1 MKAGSNLLNAVSAAA
16 LSVGIMASGAG
27 VATLA
32 SMSVAQAAVV
42 SRIAVHGNKRVD
54 ASTVRGNITIKPGKS
69 FSSTDINDFVKKL
82 FETGLFSDVKISVS
96 GGTLVVDVQE
106 NQIVNAVVFNGNKKI
121 KDKQLEAVVQ
131 TKPLAPFNK
140 SRLDADIQTIKDAY
154 NSIGRRDAK
163 VTTQVV
169 DLPGGR
175 VNVAFNIDEGDRTK
189 IKAINFVGNHAFS
202 DGRLADVIKTKRTN
216 FLSWLT
222 RKDVYDQ
229 DKMNSDEQLLR
240 QFYYNHGYADF
251 RIVSA
256 AADLDQKDNEY
267 TITFTVDEGERY
279 KFGNVS
285 VESSVE
291 GIDPK
296 QLNGLVETRKGSTY
310 NAKDVE
316 KSITDISD
324 RVASEGY
331 PFAKVTPRGDRDFAN
346 RTIGV
351 TYLVDQGPKA
361 YVQRIEIRGNTRTRD
376 YVIRREFDISE
387 GDPFNQTLIRKAK
400 ARLEKLGYFSSVNI
414 STEPG
419 SEPDRVIIVVDV
431 KDQPTG
437 EFSIGGGY
445 STDQGATVEA
455 GITERNFLGRGQFI
469 RVAAGGGTDSKSYQL
484 SFTEP
489 YFLGY
494 RLAAG
499 FDVSRI
505 QNNHFSQY
513 DYTQNNFT
521 LRFAAPIT
529 DSLSAGIAYSFTR
542 TTYSTIANDISATYN
557 DALNQSHT
565 VSSGIFSL
573 TYDTIDDHKLPRE
586 GLYIK
591 GSTEFAGLG
600 GDADYLKLTGRAD
613 YYHPLIELA
622 DVIGQLS
629 VGAGHLFKTNGNV
642 NVFDQFFVGGETI
655 RGFNTRG
662 VGPRA
667 FCTSGAAC
675 NTGHSYND
683 PLGGTTYLNAT
694 AEVNFPMPVIPE
706 DIGIRGAVFADA
718 GTLYGSAIDTHGDS
732 VVGDSM
738 QWRASVGASIIWASP
753 FGPLRFDYAFPV
765 AKENFDD
772 VQHFRFGASTRF

>member
-1 MKAGSNLLNAVSAAA
+1 M
-16 LSVGIMASGAG
+16 
-27 VATLA
+27 
-32 SMSVAQAAVV
+32 Q
-42 SRIAVHGNKRVD
+42 
-54 ASTVRGNITIKPGKS
+54 
-69 FSSTDINDFVKKL
+69 
-82 FETGLFSDVKISVS
+82 
-96 GGTLVVDVQE
+96 
-106 NQIVNAVVFNGNKKI
+106 
-121 KDKQLEAVVQ
+121 
-131 TKPLAPFNK
+131 
-140 SRLDADIQTIKDAY
+140 
-154 NSIGRRDAK
+154 
-163 VTTQVV
+163 
-169 DLPGGR
+169 GGR
-175 VNVAFNIDEGDRTK
+175 VNVAFNVDEGERTK
-189 IKAINFVGNHAFS
+189 IKSINFVGNHAFS

-229 DKMNSDEQLLR
+229 DKLNADEQLLR

-256 AADLDQKDNEY
+256 VADLDQKDNEY

-279 KFGNVS
+279 KFGDIN

-296 QLNGLVETRKGSTY
+296 QLKGLIETRKGSTY
-310 NAKDVE
+310 SAKDVE
-316 KSITDISD
+316 KSITAISD

-331 PFAKVTPRGDRDFAN
+331 PFAKVTPRGDRNFAN

-387 GDPFNQTLIRKAK
+387 GDPFNRTLIRKAK
-400 ARLEKLGYFSSVNI
+400 KRLEDLGYFSSVNI

-437 EFSIGGGY
+437 EFTIGGGY

-499 FDVSRI
+499 FDLSRI
-505 QNNHFSQY
+505 QNDHFSQY

-529 DSLSAGIAYSFTR
+529 DTLKAGLAYSFTR
-542 TTYSTIANDISATYN
+542 TSYSTVANDISATYQRC
-557 DALNQSHT
+557 AQPEPHR
-565 VSSGIFSL
+565 V
-573 TYDTIDDHKLPRE
+573 
-586 GLYIK
+586 
-591 GSTEFAGLG
+591 
-600 GDADYLKLTGRAD
+600 
-613 YYHPLIELA
+613 
-622 DVIGQLS
+622 V
-629 VGAGHLFKTNGNV
+629 GHLQP
-642 NVFDQFFVGGETI
+642 D
-655 RGFNTRG
+655 
-662 VGPRA
+662 
-667 FCTSGAAC
+667 
-675 NTGHSYND
+675 
-683 PLGGTTYLNAT
+683 L
-694 AEVNFPMPVIPE
+694 
-706 DIGIRGAVFADA
+706 
-718 GTLYGSAIDTHGDS
+718 
-732 VVGDSM
+732 
-738 QWRASVGASIIWASP
+738 
-753 FGPLRFDYAFPV
+753 
-765 AKENFDD
+765 
-772 VQHFRFGASTRF
+772 